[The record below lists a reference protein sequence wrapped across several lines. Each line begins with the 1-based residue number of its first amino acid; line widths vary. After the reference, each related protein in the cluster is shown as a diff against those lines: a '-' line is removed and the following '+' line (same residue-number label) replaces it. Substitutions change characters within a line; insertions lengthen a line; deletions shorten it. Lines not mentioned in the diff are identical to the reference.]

1 MATVVAWAT
10 IVLAALIGTPIA
22 VGQIGW
28 IIDIPIAVVAV
39 AAAAIGLLYMRN
51 ERVGLEPGF
60 LYRVNP
66 IGIRKRW
73 AISDLSEVVRVQA
86 LTGGGQMPTAILDAD
101 LVVDKRGRA
110 VASFTGV
117 WPEGTMTELWR
128 AAALPTFRPW
138 GGPVAVQTIRQR
150 YPGALATAQEY
161 QEYEGSIRQSL
172 MALPACLGLALVIV
186 LVTVVAIIVGALV
199 FVH

>member
-1 MATVVAWAT
+1 M
-10 IVLAALIGTPIA
+10 LAALIGTPIA
-22 VGQIGW
+22 VGQMGW

-39 AAAAIGLLYMRN
+39 VAAAIGFLYLRN

-66 IGIRKRW
+66 IGLRKRW

-86 LTGGGQMPTAILDAD
+86 LTGGGQLPTAILDAD

-117 WPEGTMTELWR
+117 WPQESMTELWR
-128 AAALPTFRPW
+128 AAPLPTFRPW
-138 GGPVAVQTIRQR
+138 AGPVAVQTIRER
-150 YPGALATAQEY
+150 YPGAVATLQEY
-161 QEYEGSIRQSL
+161 YDEGSIRQSL
-172 MALPACLGLALVIV
+172 MALPACLGLAVVIV
-186 LVTVVAIIVGALV
+186 VVTVVAIIVGALV